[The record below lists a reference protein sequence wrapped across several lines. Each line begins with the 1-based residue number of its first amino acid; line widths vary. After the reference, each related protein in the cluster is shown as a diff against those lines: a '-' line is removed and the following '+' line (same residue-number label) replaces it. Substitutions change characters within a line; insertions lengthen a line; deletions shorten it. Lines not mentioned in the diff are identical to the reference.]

1 MARGA
6 AVNAFHAS
14 APVRLD
20 FAGGWTDVAPFA
32 VNAGGSVVNAAIE
45 LRAHATITLGG
56 TCYRLAAEDL
66 GQTVEVASLEP
77 DGELSLHKAA
87 LRRGG
92 LGPCELRTCSD
103 APAGSGLGS
112 SGALGV
118 ALVRAIDAARG
129 VERSASETAEEAWQV
144 EAIDAELA
152 GGRQDQYAAALGG
165 FHHLR
170 FSAVG
175 VRAEPIPLDHAFRA
189 TLGEHTVICYTGASR
204 VSSRVIARVMQGY
217 AQGHSAITG
226 ALRGLAEMADPMAA
240 ALLRRDLSDIGRL
253 LTTNWGWQTALD
265 PGMRTTDMARLED
278 MMRAAGAIGGKAAG
292 AGAGGCMFFLC
303 EDPAKG
309 RAAARAAGATM
320 LPCVWATE
328 GVRAWRA

>member
-6 AVNAFHAS
+6 AVNAFRAS

-20 FAGGWTDVAPFA
+20 LAGGWTDVAPFA
-32 VNAGGSVVNAAIE
+32 VNEGGSVVNAAIE

-66 GQTVEVASLEP
+66 GQTLEVVSLEP
-77 DGELSLHKAA
+77 DGRLSLHKAA

-92 LGPCELRTCSD
+92 LGPCELRTRSD

-129 VERSASETAEEAWQV
+129 VVRGAGETAEEAWHV
-144 EAIDAELA
+144 EAIDAELV

-170 FSAVG
+170 FGADG
-175 VRAEPIPLDHAFRA
+175 ARAEPIPLDPAFSA
-189 TLGEHTVICYTGASR
+189 SLGDHIIICYTGGSR
-204 VSSRVIARVMQGY
+204 VSSRMIARVMQGY
-217 AQGHSAITG
+217 AQGNITITG
-226 ALRGLAEMADPMAA
+226 ALRGLAAMAAPMAA
-240 ALLRRDLSDIGRL
+240 ALLRQDLGDIGRL
-253 LTTNWGWQTALD
+253 LTANWEWQTALD
-265 PGMRTTDMARLED
+265 PGMRTPEMARLES
-278 MMRAAGAIGGKAAG
+278 MMQSAGSIGGKAAG
-292 AGAGGCMFFLC
+292 AGAGGSMFFLC
-303 EDPAKG
+303 EDPARG
-309 RAAARAAGATM
+309 RAAARACGATV

-328 GVRAWRA
+328 GVQA